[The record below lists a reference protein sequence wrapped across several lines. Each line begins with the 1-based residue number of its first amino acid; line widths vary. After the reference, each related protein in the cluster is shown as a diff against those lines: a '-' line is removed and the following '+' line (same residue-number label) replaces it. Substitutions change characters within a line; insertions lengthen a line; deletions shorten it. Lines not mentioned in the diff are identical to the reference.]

1 MAGAPNPGPGGTKRL
16 YPAGPA
22 VPSRPLSLPAAP
34 RRFALPRI
42 QRRFAAIWVALAI
55 MLALGTVFL
64 PRSTDV
70 STILSVLPFAAFLT
84 IAAMGQA
91 IVIMARGI
99 DLSVPSIVALSS
111 AVLLGVSGGSNDQL
125 WLAMAASVL
134 VAIVIGA
141 VNGALIAV
149 LKLNALIVTLA
160 VGAIVTGIAIWYR
173 QSVAAES
180 NVPAM
185 LADFGS
191 ARAFG
196 IPTSVLL
203 ALFLTLVIAGLLRK
217 TVFGRRFEAVGANP
231 AAAYATGVEVMR
243 YQAGAYVVAGALYG
257 IMAVLLSA
265 FIRNPT
271 LEVGTPYLLA
281 PIAAA
286 VLGGTAI
293 SGGIGSMVAVAGAS
307 IFLVQLD
314 QSLKMLGMP
323 TSWQLIIQGLAIAV
337 GMWLSEAT
345 AKGGRKR

>member
-1 MAGAPNPGPGGTKRL
+1 VLAR
-16 YPAGPA
+16 PARA
-22 VPSRPLSLPAAP
+22 
-34 RRFALPRI
+34 RRFEVPKLSS
-42 QRRFAAIWVALAI
+42 RFAAIWVALGL
-55 MLALGTVFL
+55 MLVFGKIFL

-70 STILSVLPFAAFLT
+70 STKQSVLPFAAFLT

-91 IVIMARGI
+91 IVVMARGI
-99 DLSVPSIVALSS
+99 DLSVPAIVALSS
-111 AVLLGVSGGSNDQL
+111 AVLLGVSGGSDDRL
-125 WLAMAASVL
+125 WLAIGAAIL
-134 VAIVIGA
+134 VAILVGA
-141 VNGALIAV
+141 VNGVLIAV
-149 LKLNALIVTLA
+149 FKLNALIVTLA

-180 NVPAM
+180 NVPAT

-191 ARAFG
+191 ARVLG
-196 IPTSVLL
+196 LPTSVLL
-203 ALFLTLVIAGLLRK
+203 ALLLTLLLAVLMRN
-217 TVFGRRFEAVGANP
+217 TIVGRRFEAVGANP
-231 AAAYATGVEVMR
+231 LAAYATGVAIMR
-243 YQAGAYVVAGALYG
+243 YQAGAFVVAGGLYG

-271 LEVGTPYLLA
+271 LDVGTPYLLA

-293 SGGIGSMVAVAGAS
+293 GGGIGSMVAVAGAS

-323 TSWQLIIQGLAIAV
+323 TSWQLIIQGLAIAM

-345 AKGGRKR
+345 AKGGRTR